1 MSPKEFLSARAHKS
15 ELGVAVF
22 VKDKWQNTSPV
33 MLSSEPVVETHFRV
47 EQVLRWSQAIDMAI
61 QCIEEHERTI
71 KPTPALSDALNELS
85 MLQGRL
91 EGMAEDC
98 HRMHKEVV
106 EHISEH
112 QPDLMQDYLSAFTR
126 AVGQGDL

>member
-1 MSPKEFLSARAHKS
+1 MAPKDFLSARAHKS
-15 ELGVAVF
+15 DLGVAVF
-22 VKDKWQNTSPV
+22 VKDKWNNTSPV
-33 MLSSEPVVETHFRV
+33 MLSSEPVVESHFRV
-47 EQVLRWSQAIDMAI
+47 EQILRWTQAIDSAI

-71 KPTPALSDALNELS
+71 KPTAVLNDALNDLS
-85 MLQGRL
+85 MLQARL

-112 QPDLMQDYLSAFTR
+112 QPDMMQDYLSAFSK
-126 AVGQGDL
+126 AVGQGDV